1 MYILHLRCFGCIT
14 TFSTFEL
21 EKSQFKLLAMLTC
34 MVDIL
39 DEESMNMYVSTIYFS
54 SESVS
59 PPLVVHLSELI
70 FYRICFGI
78 FYIIYTYLNHS
89 FIPEQ

>member
-1 MYILHLRCFGCIT
+1 
-14 TFSTFEL
+14 
-21 EKSQFKLLAMLTC
+21 

-39 DEESMNMYVSTIYFS
+39 DEETMNMYVSTIYFS

-59 PPLVVHLSELI
+59 PPLVVHLTELI

-78 FYIIYTYLNHS
+78 FYVMYTYFNHS